1 MGFLAAYE
9 NVIPVLQQFMLIDSL
24 TVDIAPLI
32 CLSVKWDLSEA

>member
-1 MGFLAAYE
+1 MGFLVAYE
-9 NVIPVLQQFMLIDSL
+9 NVIPVLFMLTDSL